1 MDELHVRTNSQRR
14 LCNNIDEVWDYIQTM
29 SEQRA
34 DLPYE
39 IDGIVIKLDDLDEQE
54 QMGYTVK
61 TPRWAIAYKFPAEE
75 VETRLLDIVLSVGRT
90 GRITPNAV
98 LEPVRVAGTSVS
110 AATLHN
116 EDMIAQKDVRIH
128 DMVVIRKAGDII
140 PEVVRSLP
148 QRRDGHQIPYVFPE
162 HCPICGSHIVRFADE
177 AAHYCINQDCPAR
190 VVESIIHFA
199 SRDAMDIDTLGDK
212 KIEFFHHQG
221 LLNTVEDIYHLKEH
235 REAILAMEGFQ
246 EKSFE
251 KMIAAIETSKTK
263 GLDSL
268 IFGLGIRQVG
278 KKAARILAQEYE
290 TMEALMAAEVKDLVE
305 IKDIG
310 EITAQSLCAFFNE
323 ERNQT
328 LIARLKEAGV
338 QMSTAR
344 QHVQE
349 SQFSNLTV
357 VLTGSLAQL
366 TRNEA
371 KELLISL
378 GANVTGSV
386 SKKTDLVI
394 YGEAAGSKLD
404 KAQALGVKTMDEA
417 TFMEEVKRYEH

>member
-1 MDELHVRTNSQRR
+1 M
-14 LCNNIDEVWDYIQTM
+14 
-29 SEQRA
+29 
-34 DLPYE
+34 
-39 IDGIVIKLDDLDEQE
+39 K
-54 QMGYTVK
+54 
-61 TPRWAIAYKFPAEE
+61 
-75 VETRLLDIVLSVGRT
+75 
-90 GRITPNAV
+90 
-98 LEPVRVAGTSVS
+98 
-110 AATLHN
+110 
-116 EDMIAQKDVRIH
+116 
-128 DMVVIRKAGDII
+128 
-140 PEVVRSLP
+140 
-148 QRRDGHQIPYVFPE
+148 
-162 HCPICGSHIVRFADE
+162 
-177 AAHYCINQDCPAR
+177 
-190 VVESIIHFA
+190 
-199 SRDAMDIDTLGDK
+199 
-212 KIEFFHHQG
+212 
-221 LLNTVEDIYHLKEH
+221 DIYHLKEH